1 MKFQARKAEKRKLAL
16 KILLSGAS
24 GSGKTYSALR
34 LATGIINKAG
44 GEIYLINTEGD
55 RGEMYGNKFN
65 YNIIDLPEPRS
76 PENYMEAIQ
85 YCVDN
90 GASVIIIDSLSHEW
104 NYLNEQVN
112 NMPGNSF
119 NNWGKQKPRHRKLVD
134 FIVETKVHL
143 IATGRGKDEYVMEND
158 EKTKKTQIKKVG
170 VGVQQEKDTE
180 YEYMVTFNIAQD
192 TNVATAMK
200 DNSGLFTNKYD
211 VLTEKDG
218 EALYD
223 WANGGEE
230 RIPTLEEK
238 LRPLQ
243 KQVTDTAVKKG
254 GSKNPSVVEVLKK
267 YGIINPSDCLD
278 EEKLNNTLKELE
290 KIENKEK

>member
-34 LATGIINKAG
+34 LATGIINKTG
-44 GEIYLINTEGD
+44 GDIYLINTEGD

-230 RIPTLEEK
+230 RVPTLEEK
-238 LRPLQ
+238 LKPIQ
-243 KQVTDTAVKKG
+243 KKVTDTAVEKG

-267 YGIINPSDCLD
+267 YGIVNPSDCLD
-278 EEKLNNTLKELE
+278 EEKLNNALEELE
-290 KIENKEK
+290 KIGK

>member
-34 LATGIINKAG
+34 LATGIINKTG

-158 EKTKKTQIKKVG
+158 EKTKKTQLKKVG

-267 YGIINPSDCLD
+267 YEIINPSDCLD

>member
-34 LATGIINKAG
+34 LATGIINKTG

-200 DNSGLFTNKYD
+200 DNSGLFANKYD

-243 KQVTDTAVKKG
+243 KQVTDVAVKKG